1 MWLRSVRKLLS
12 NAFGDVGHCSDP
24 TLGCAS
30 SAPSGR
36 SAAPRIL
43 HGVILT
49 IPMPHKPDVFVPQ
62 GYKKGPQTGW
72 RKTTEI
78 YFLTVAKAGSSKSRC
93 RQGRVPLRL
102 WVEPFRASCG
112 SGGDHRSLAFLGRQ
126 QRHTNLCLRCHVAFS
141 LCVSVS
147 RSPSS
152 YKDPGPTGLRVHPTP
167 V

>member
-49 IPMPHKPDVFVPQ
+49 IPMPLKLDVFVPQ

-93 RQGRVPLRL
+93 RQGRVPSEALGRTL
-102 WVEPFRASCG
+102 PGLLQLLVATIDPW
-112 SGGDHRSLAFLGRQ
+112 HSLAGSNN
-126 QRHTNLCLRCHVAFS
+126 TPTSASVVAWRS
-141 LCVSVS
+141 PCVSL
-147 RSPSS
+147 SP
-152 YKDPGPTGLRVHPTP
+152 DFPLRIRTP
-167 V
+167 VLLV

>member
-24 TLGCAS
+24 TLGCTS
-30 SAPSGR
+30 SAPSGQ

-49 IPMPHKPDVFVPQ
+49 IPMPLKLDVFVPQ

-72 RKTTEI
+72 CKTTEI

-93 RQGRVPLRL
+93 WQGRVPLRL
-102 WVEPFRASCG
+102 WVEPFRASCSFWWRPSILG
-112 SGGDHRSLAFLGRQ
+112 IPWLAATTRQ
-126 QRHTNLCLRCHVAFS
+126 PLPPLSRGVLPVCLCLQIS
-141 LCVSVS
+141 LFV
-147 RSPSS
+147 
-152 YKDPGPTGLRVHPTP
+152 
-167 V
+167 